1 MKTYNMQNTPKQWID
16 IEGYSK
22 YETNGERVRNKT
34 TCRIIKPVNGRYL
47 LYDDDTKKQRAICV
61 NRLMYAVSHHINPN
75 KLGRVWVVSLN
86 GRIELKTRYDFLEL
100 ARSKIKPQ
108 MTSKE
113 VVQCN
118 LNALDW
124 LQKVKL
130 YYDTED
136 ITDIALELSKYKKRI
151 CAYIVKRK
159 FTNRPQMLEEVW
171 SYIYEETLCT
181 IAERKGNVLEP
192 FSYMSRVAASYF
204 SKIRRMKR
212 TVFQFDKARD
222 IY

>member
-1 MKTYNMQNTPKQWID
+1 
-16 IEGYSK
+16 
-22 YETNGERVRNKT
+22 
-34 TCRIIKPVNGRYL
+34 
-47 LYDDDTKKQRAICV
+47 
-61 NRLMYAVSHHINPN
+61 MYAVSHHINPN

-136 ITDIALELSKYKKRI
+136 ITDIALELSKYK
-151 CAYIVKRK
+151 
-159 FTNRPQMLEEVW
+159 
-171 SYIYEETLCT
+171 
-181 IAERKGNVLEP
+181 NVYAP
-192 FSYMSRVAASYF
+192 IS
-204 SKIRRMKR
+204 
-212 TVFQFDKARD
+212 
-222 IY
+222 

>member
-1 MKTYNMQNTPKQWID
+1 M
-16 IEGYSK
+16 
-22 YETNGERVRNKT
+22 
-34 TCRIIKPVNGRYL
+34 
-47 LYDDDTKKQRAICV
+47 
-61 NRLMYAVSHHINPN
+61 
-75 KLGRVWVVSLN
+75 
-86 GRIELKTRYDFLEL
+86 KTRYDFLEL

-151 CAYIVKRK
+151 CTYIVKRK

-212 TVFQFDKARD
+212 TVFQFDEARD